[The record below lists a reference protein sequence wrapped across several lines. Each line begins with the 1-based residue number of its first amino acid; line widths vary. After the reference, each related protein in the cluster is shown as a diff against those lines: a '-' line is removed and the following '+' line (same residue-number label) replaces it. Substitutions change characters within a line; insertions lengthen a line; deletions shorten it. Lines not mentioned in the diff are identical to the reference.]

1 MLTMLVR
8 DLCLEDADLVFDDPA
23 RGVVRRILRRGAGI
37 AAYLLAGDVRA
48 SEALLNWADTG
59 ITPGNIGQVLL
70 GRSPSMAR
78 AQVICSCMN
87 VSDVAIQAAIDAGSD
102 LAALKAT
109 LTCGVTCG
117 SCLPQIKRMFQT
129 KPIHEAPL

>member
-37 AAYLLAGDVRA
+37 AAYLLAGAVRA

-59 ITPGNIGQVLL
+59 IPPGNIGQVLM
-70 GRSPSMAR
+70 GRSPSKT
-78 AQVICSCMN
+78 
-87 VSDVAIQAAIDAGSD
+87 AGRRGG
-102 LAALKAT
+102 KEWVR
-109 LTCGVTCG
+109 TCWYGWW
-117 SCLPQIKRMFQT
+117 
-129 KPIHEAPL
+129 AYN